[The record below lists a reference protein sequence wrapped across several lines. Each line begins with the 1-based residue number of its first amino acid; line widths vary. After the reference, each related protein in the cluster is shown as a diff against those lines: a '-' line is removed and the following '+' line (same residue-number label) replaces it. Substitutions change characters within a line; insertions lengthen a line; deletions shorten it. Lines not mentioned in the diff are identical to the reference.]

1 MGARG
6 THPLSAGAAW
16 RAAATA
22 TLRRADIV
30 GRVRINYRAT
40 GALDLARH
48 RDRRVILLGLT
59 RISIPPKPA
68 NRQRGRLLAKPL
80 KKKRICDRL
89 FQTARARSR
98 PSHAMSREAR
108 KRTASAR
115 DADDAP
121 AEERRGRASAGP
133 SGSARDAK
141 AVKREKSQ
149 KGKAPVVEAVI
160 ELDEE
165 EDDDEFNEQ
174 NDADI
179 AQMVRPPKKA
189 FSRPHKPMT
198 FRTRP

>member
-40 GALDLARH
+40 GALDLPRH

-59 RISIPPKPA
+59 RIPPKPA

-121 AEERRGRASAGP
+121 ADGRRGRASAGP

-160 ELDEE
+160 ELDE
-165 EDDDEFNEQ
+165 
-174 NDADI
+174 DI